1 MAAPH
6 APAIAPTLT
15 LNTGAEMP
23 QIGLGVWQATEGD
36 EVRAVE
42 AALEGGY
49 RHIDTAAAYKNE
61 VGVGRGIANAGLPR
75 EGLFVTTK
83 VFNDRIRAREARA
96 SALESLERLG
106 LDYVDL
112 LLLHWPV
119 DGGVEAWRELERLHA
134 DGQARAIGVSNYMPE
149 HLDELLAATDV
160 VPANNQ
166 IEFHPYC
173 QQRDVLDYCRARD
186 ITVTAWSPLMQ
197 GNFADEPFLA
207 DIGER
212 YGKSAPQVLLRWD
225 LQCGVATIP
234 KSVHPGRIAQNIDVL
249 DFELSA
255 DEVAALDALER
266 EGGRFGPDPR
276 NFNF

>member
-1 MAAPH
+1 MASPT
-6 APAIAPTLT
+6 APATAPTLT

-23 QIGLGVWQATEGD
+23 QIGLGVWQATDGE

-42 AALEGGY
+42 AAIEAGY

-61 VGVGRGIANAGLPR
+61 AGVGRGIANAGLPR
-75 EGLFVTTK
+75 EELFVTTK

-96 SALESLERLG
+96 SALESLERLR

-119 DGGVEAWRELERLHA
+119 EGGIEAYRALERLHA
-134 DGQARAIGVSNYMPE
+134 DGLARAIGVSNYMPE

-173 QQRDVLDYCRARD
+173 QQNDVVEYCRACGV
-186 ITVTAWSPLMQ
+186 TVTAWSPLMQ
-197 GNFADEPFLA
+197 GHFADEPLLA
-207 DIGER
+207 EIGER
-212 YGKSAPQVLLRWD
+212 YGKSAPQVLVRYD
-225 LQCGVATIP
+225 LQRGVASIP
-234 KSVHPGRIAQNIDVL
+234 KSVNPGRIAENIDVL
-249 DFELSA
+249 DFALTGE
-255 DEVAALDALER
+255 EVAALDGLDRAD
-266 EGGRFGPDPR
+266 GRFGPDPR
-276 NFNF
+276 AFNF

>member
-1 MAAPH
+1 MAAPP

-23 QIGLGVWQATEGD
+23 QIGLGVWQATDGE

-42 AALEGGY
+42 AAIEAGY

-61 VGVGRGIANAGLPR
+61 AGVGRGIANAGLPR
-75 EGLFVTTK
+75 EELFVTTK

-160 VPANNQ
+160 APANNQ

-173 QQRDVLDYCRARD
+173 QQNDAVDYCRARG

-197 GNFADEPFLA
+197 GRFADEPLLGE
-207 DIGER
+207 IGER
-212 YGKSAPQVLLRWD
+212 YGKSAPQVLVRYD
-225 LQCGVATIP
+225 LQRGLASIP
-234 KSVHPGRIAQNIDVL
+234 KSVNPGRIAQNIDVL
-249 DFELSA
+249 DFALTDE
-255 DEVAALDALER
+255 EVAALDRLDQPD
-266 EGGRFGPDPR
+266 GRLGPDPR
-276 NFNF
+276 DFNF